1 MDAFSFVIGFIVGV
15 LVANVV
21 VELILYK
28 GAPGKVSNRWDLSNE
43 RDLRVCATRLGN
55 VNLPENARVII
66 DEKASVPPEIARR
79 CIVRKRERITMNF
92 AVSEDRAYLFLRG
105 EISSGSPAFI
115 ATDDA
120 IISEFSRIFKEMW
133 EEGKTMIYERVPAS
147 RMAEYLES
155 FVSVSGV
162 ILNPLRVFED
172 GSFKVVSEGRVIM
185 AKLAPNSKVSP
196 EDVLSLRGTQVELLG
211 KVREDENG
219 YFIEV
224 IDIRRKRG
232 AKIIREE

>member
-15 LVANVV
+15 FVANVV

-28 GAPGKVSNRWDLSNE
+28 GGPGKVSNRWDLSKE
-43 RDLRVCATRLGN
+43 RDLRICATRLGR
-55 VNLPENARVII
+55 VDLPENARIII
-66 DEKASVPPEIARR
+66 DESAEVPPEVSRR

-105 EISSGSPAFI
+105 EISQGSPAFI

-120 IISEFSRIFKEMW
+120 IIAEFSRIFKELW
-133 EEGKTMIYERVPAS
+133 EEGKTMVYERISVDRLP
-147 RMAEYLES
+147 EYVGS
-155 FVSVSGV
+155 FVSISGV

-172 GSFKVVSEGRVIM
+172 GSFKVISEGRIVL
-185 AKLAPNSKVSP
+185 AKLGNRAKVTP
-196 EDVLSLRGTQVELLG
+196 EEIVSLRGSNVELIG
-211 KVREDENG
+211 KVREDERG

-224 IDIRRKRG
+224 VDIKRK
-232 AKIIREE
+232 